1 MFFLAGFYFIVDVKQ
16 KQRFFFPLIVIGTNS
31 IVAYVMAE
39 TIVSFIDSSFRI
51 NVSQNYDQLFGQNY
65 QPLVRGAIILLVEWA
80 ILYWLYV
87 RKIFIRI

>member
-1 MFFLAGFYFIVDVKQ
+1 MLFLAGFYFLCDVNQKQ
-16 KQRFFFPLIVIGTNS
+16 KLFFPLIVIGTNS

-51 NVSQNYDQLFGQNY
+51 NVSQHYDMLLGQNY
-65 QPLVRGAIILLVEWA
+65 QPIVRGAIILLVEWA